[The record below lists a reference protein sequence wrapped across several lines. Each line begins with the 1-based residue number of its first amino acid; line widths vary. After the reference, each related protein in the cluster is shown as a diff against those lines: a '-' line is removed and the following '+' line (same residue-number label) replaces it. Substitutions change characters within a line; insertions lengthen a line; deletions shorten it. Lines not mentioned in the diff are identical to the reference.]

1 MQFLFQP
8 SAGGSLMNG
17 DESRQPMIL
26 IGGLGSGEGDFSAAS
41 SSGHNRQYRNVP
53 SYRNPYAFSY
63 LGNMLG
69 VGDSSYEGVNYSAA
83 NNKSSSWWFLDL
95 NRYNNLAVLLHF
107 INFVVIIILSS
118 TYLNDKP
125 SNIVFVSGDIQLK
138 HTNLALIDIN
148 TKQTCRDV
156 RDYSDVYKNEILPFN
171 AATLAQTRHIID
183 DVLPHNLYDFR
194 NKTLISYDVP
204 NFRIYTYYMI
214 SVFFLLSFF
223 FQAING
229 AYIGFQGN
237 FPRVMHYIEYSISSS
252 LMIMVLAINTGILE
266 LYVLV
271 SFFGLFFGM
280 NMLGACAEIISW
292 MTAVLFKNQS
302 MIYGWL
308 LPHLSAWVLFF
319 FTYIPILITF
329 EQTRSCCSVGAP
341 SFVSAAIYVEFALF
355 TIFGLTQTFL
365 LIWRT
370 NNPSADVA
378 YWNDFTSITLSLVAK
393 TFLAWILVAPVLSS
407 R

>member
-8 SAGGSLMNG
+8 SSGGSLNG

-26 IGGLGSGEGDFSAAS
+26 IGGLGPSSAEGNDFTPST
-41 SSGHNRQYRNVP
+41 GRQYRNAP
-53 SYRNPYAFSY
+53 YRNPYAFSY

-69 VGDSSYEGVNYSAA
+69 YEGYEGVNTNAG
-83 NNKSSSWWFLDL
+83 KSWWFFDL

-107 INFVVIIILSS
+107 INFVVIVILSS

-125 SNIVFVSGDIQLK
+125 SNIVFVSGEIQLK

-156 RDYSDVYKNEILPFN
+156 RDYSEVYKNEILPVD
-171 AATLAQTRHIID
+171 ASTLALTRPIID

-194 NKTLISYDVP
+194 NKTLISYDIP
-204 NFRIYTYYMI
+204 NFKIYTYYMI
-214 SVFFLLSFF
+214 SAFFAISFL

-252 LMIMVLAINTGILE
+252 LMIMVLAINTGIIE

-308 LPHLSAWVLFF
+308 LPHISAWILFF
-319 FTYIPILITF
+319 FTYVPILITF

-355 TIFGLTQTFL
+355 TIFGLTQTVL
-365 LIWRT
+365 LVWRT
-370 NNPSADVA
+370 SNPNADVA
-378 YWNDFTSITLSLVAK
+378 YWNDFSSITLSLLAK